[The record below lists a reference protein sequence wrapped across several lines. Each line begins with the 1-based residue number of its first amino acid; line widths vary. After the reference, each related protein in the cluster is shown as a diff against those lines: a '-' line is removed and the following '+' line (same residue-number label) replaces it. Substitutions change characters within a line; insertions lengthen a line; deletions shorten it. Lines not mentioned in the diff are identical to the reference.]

1 MWCGLVESGRISRG
15 CQVLSCREVSE
26 LVTELADGAL
36 SPRRRLAVRVHL
48 FLCGM
53 CRAYIDQMQKTRN
66 LLSGRPLTPADAG
79 VEDHIMGLVARGEGK
94 APPG

>member
-1 MWCGLVESGRISRG
+1 MRPSRIIPRFLG
-15 CQVLSCREVSE
+15 CQVLNCRDVSE
-26 LVTELADGAL
+26 LVTEHGEGAL

-53 CRAYIDQMQKTRN
+53 CRAYLDQMEKTRS
-66 LLSGRPLTPADAG
+66 LLSGRPLAPPDDG
-79 VEDHIMGLVARGEGK
+79 VEDHIVGLIARGGGK